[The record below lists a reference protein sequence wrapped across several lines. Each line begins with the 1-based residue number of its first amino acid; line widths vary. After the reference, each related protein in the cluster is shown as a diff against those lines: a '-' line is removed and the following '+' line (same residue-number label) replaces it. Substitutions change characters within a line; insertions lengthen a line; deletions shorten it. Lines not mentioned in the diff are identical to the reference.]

1 MNFSQSFK
9 TSFLFF
15 ALYFFEGAPM
25 GLIWWT
31 IPTLLSLQGFT
42 VETITTLGATATLP
56 WAFKFLLGPV
66 VDRFIYTSKQHAW
79 TIAGLQLGIGL
90 GVFSLMLTPL
100 SNPLI
105 LYCLL
110 LMSFFSAIQDVVID
124 AWAIASV
131 DANTRGRINGAMQVG
146 MLSGRWLFGAGL
158 LIGLSYISLYVALSV
173 LLILILASI
182 LFLFPWF
189 KNKNET
195 ITTPQLN
202 LSLKSFSFLT
212 ERKFLSLALIALT
225 TGFALESFTSVISPF
240 LVNFGM
246 DQQAVGM
253 VLSATLICML
263 LGAVTGGL
271 VSDFWGDLKTFT
283 LATLMVA
290 LFVTAMGLYESF
302 SFYVFVAGVLIT
314 YFSVGFFTSS
324 SYTYYMNQSQGQME
338 ASKFTFLMAITNL
351 CEVLA
356 AYSMGRIFTLF
367 AEYYIG
373 FLVCVTISLIGLVIM
388 LRFQRRQSRIV

>member
-1 MNFSQSFK
+1 MSPSQNLR

-56 WAFKFLLGPV
+56 WTCKFLLGPV

-79 TIAGLQLGIGL
+79 TIACLQLGIGL
-90 GVFSLMLTPL
+90 GVFSLILVPL

-131 DANTRGRINGAMQVG
+131 DAHTRGRINGSMQVG

-158 LIGLSYISLYVALSV
+158 LIGLAYISLNVALTV
-173 LLILILASI
+173 LLTLILASI
-182 LFLFPWF
+182 LFLFFWF
-189 KNKNET
+189 KNKTGT

-212 ERKFLSLALIALT
+212 ERKFVTLALVALT

-246 DQQAVGM
+246 DQHAVGM

-271 VSDFWGDLKTFT
+271 VSDFWGDLKTFA
-283 LATLMVA
+283 LATLTVA
-290 LFVTAMGLYESF
+290 LFVSVMGFYKSF
-302 SFYVFVAGVLIT
+302 SFYVFVTAVLTT

-324 SYTYYMNQSQGQME
+324 SYTYFMNQSQGQME

-356 AYSMGRIFTLF
+356 AFSMGRMFTLF

-373 FLVCVTISLIGLVIM
+373 FLVCMTISLAGVVIL
-388 LRFQRRQSRIV
+388 LRFHRRQNTAS